1 MYYILYYYKW
11 TNFFVIFIE
20 KDICYMDKLEEIKE
34 NLQRIGFKK
43 EDNNRFVFENISYNK
58 MSINGNVIK
67 QKVKEVLTI
76 IYTGVGGEV
85 DDNGNCSNDM
95 YFFDIFHNENQE
107 ISVGVYDFKD
117 FAEIIGINYESKN

>member
-11 TNFFVIFIE
+11 ANFFVIFIE
-20 KDICYMDKLEEIKE
+20 KDIYYMDKLEEIKE
-34 NLQRIGFKK
+34 NIQRIGFKK
-43 EDNNRFVFENISYNK
+43 EDDNRFVFENISYNK

-67 QKVKEVLTI
+67 QQVKELLTI

-95 YFFDIFHNENQE
+95 YFFDIVYNENQE
-107 ISVGVYDFKD
+107 ISVGVYDFKE
-117 FAEIIGINYESKN
+117 FAEIIGINYENKN

>member
-11 TNFFVIFIE
+11 ANFFVIFIE
-20 KDICYMDKLEEIKE
+20 KDIYYMDKLEEIKE
-34 NLQRIGFKK
+34 NIQRIGFKK
-43 EDNNRFVFENISYNK
+43 EDDNRFVFENISYNK

-67 QKVKEVLTI
+67 QQVKELLTI

-95 YFFDIFHNENQE
+95 YFFDIVYNENQE
-107 ISVGVYDFKD
+107 ISVGVYDFKE

>member
-1 MYYILYYYKW
+1 
-11 TNFFVIFIE
+11 
-20 KDICYMDKLEEIKE
+20 MDKLEEIKE

-43 EDNNRFVFENISYNK
+43 EDDNRFVFENISYNK

-67 QKVKEVLTI
+67 QQVKELLTI

-95 YFFDIFHNENQE
+95 YFFD
-107 ISVGVYDFKD
+107 K
-117 FAEIIGINYESKN
+117 ESGDVI